1 MFLPVTSS
9 QVFTNPSWS
18 FLIFLHSR
26 KRTCPAK
33 DEHILGMKESTTTH
47 VVDPVEMKRMT
58 CQTQGEDTCSQTVQQ
73 VKVLNLFKSLSAS
86 LLFMTVP
93 QTFSVNVSKSQQK
106 LGATHV
112 QNSVNCLIYSSA
124 DWCLCAGM
132 KDRPPVAVCDLA
144 EHVERLKAHE
154 CLRFS
159 QEYEV
164 NTPRLHNTLLGIF
177 GVK

>member
-106 LGATHV
+106 LLDLLLCWLMPVCRDEGP
-112 QNSVNCLIYSSA
+112 SSCCCLWPGRTRGETQSPWVSSLLPGV
-124 DWCLCAGM
+124 WG
-132 KDRPPVAVCDLA
+132 
-144 EHVERLKAHE
+144 EH
-154 CLRFS
+154 S
-159 QEYEV
+159 S
-164 NTPRLHNTLLGIF
+164 TS
-177 GVK
+177 